1 MNEKHIFSM
10 LRLLWSDLA
19 YPESCW
25 AALLLVGVLFLAW
38 RLSVGIKNWKSG
50 PDAERGVLQHLDVG
64 GVARLVFPTLAACLV
79 FLLQT
84 ILSVSGIEHLSL
96 LALAMP
102 LIFSWALVRVIVYVL
117 RCVFPH
123 SGVLRRSERLIAL
136 TIWGV
141 FILRITGFADPMIE
155 FLEQISF
162 MVGAQRLDLWQL
174 MRGAVTVSLTLLI
187 ALWFGSLI
195 EDRLSRAKRIDRSV
209 RELLVRLSKSIL
221 LVLALLFSLSLV
233 GIDVTMLSVFGGAF
247 AVGLGFGLQ
256 KIASNYVSGFIILLD
271 RSIRIGNIVAID
283 ATTTGVVTQITMR
296 YTVLRTGAGAEILI
310 PNENFIGNVVRN
322 FTFSDTK
329 MRVSIAVQVAYDS
342 DVKKAMRLMIE
353 AAKRQRRVLSDPAP
367 SVTLTEF
374 AESGINLELGFWIAD
389 PEAGTV
395 GVRSDIALDILEA
408 FGENGVEMPYPQCDV
423 RLLNPAPKQDSSA

>member
-10 LRLLWSDLA
+10 LKALWSDLA
-19 YPESCW
+19 HPESCW
-25 AALLLVGVLFLAW
+25 VALLLACVLCLAW
-38 RLSVGIKNWKSG
+38 RLSAGIKKWRAD
-50 PDAERGVLQHLDVG
+50 PDTEHGVLHQIGTG
-64 GVARLVFPTLAACLV
+64 GVARLIFPTLAACFV

-102 LIFSWALVRVIVYVL
+102 LIFFWALVRAIVYVL

-123 SGVLRRSERLIAL
+123 SGVLRSSERLISL
-136 TIWGV
+136 VIWGIC
-141 FILRITGFADPMIE
+141 ILRITGFADPMID

-162 MVGAQRLDLWQL
+162 MVGAQRLNVWQL

-195 EDRLSRAKRIDRSV
+195 EDRLSKARRIDRSV
-209 RELLVRLSKSIL
+209 RELLVRLSKSLL

-283 ATTTGVVTQITMR
+283 ASTTGVVTQITMR
-296 YTVLRTGAGAEILI
+296 YTVLRTGTGADILI
-310 PNENFIGNVVRN
+310 PNENLVGNIVRN

-329 MRVSIAVQVAYDS
+329 MRASIAVQVAYDS

-353 AAKRQRRVLSDPAP
+353 AARRQRRVLSDPAP
-367 SVTLTEF
+367 GVTLTEF
-374 AESGINLELGFWIAD
+374 AESGINLELGFWVAD
-389 PEAGTV
+389 PEAGTA
-395 GVRSDIALDILEA
+395 GVRSDIALDILDA

-423 RLLNPAPKQDSSA
+423 RLLNPPPRQDSPA